1 MAQVSVSDKQISVK
15 IVYYGPGLSGKT
27 TNLLYIHQRVASKNT
42 TEMVSIATEGD
53 RTLYFDFL
61 PLKTNIVPNFT
72 TKIQLYTV
80 PGQVQYNATR
90 RLVLQG
96 ADGIVFVEDSQWSRQ
111 KDNAESFYNMKEN
124 LKEDGIEIQ
133 DIPYVLE
140 YNKRDLNDIANV
152 QYMDYLL
159 NRESVR
165 VPSFET
171 IATEGQGVFDAL
183 NTISRMVMA
192 KLIKELKENQ

>member
-96 ADGIVFVEDSQWSRQ
+96 ADGIVFVADSQWSRQ

-159 NRESVR
+159 NR
-165 VPSFET
+165 
-171 IATEGQGVFDAL
+171 
-183 NTISRMVMA
+183 
-192 KLIKELKENQ
+192 